1 VTPEEEVFRS
11 DFLSGLTDRAR
22 DKFLSLAE
30 TFHFRAGEVIFRQDD
45 VARYLYLIR
54 RGDVA
59 IEIHIPT
66 RGTRRIDTVGQGELF
81 SWSAVVFPHIETAT
95 ARALEE
101 TEVLGVRGDAL
112 VLSCKKD
119 CPFCTEIYRAL
130 AGVIS
135 SRLRAT
141 RLQVLDIFANP

>member
-1 VTPEEEVFRS
+1 VNPEEEIFRS

-22 DKFLSLAE
+22 EKFLSLAE

-45 VARYLYLIR
+45 VARYLYLIKK
-54 RGDVA
+54 GDVA
-59 IEIHIPT
+59 IEIHIPA
-66 RGTRRIDTVGQGELF
+66 RGTRRIDTVGQGEIF

-95 ARALEE
+95 ARALED

-119 CPFCTEIYRAL
+119 CPFCSDIYRAL
-130 AGVIS
+130 VGTVS

-141 RLQVLDIFANP
+141 RLQVLDIYDNP

>member
-1 VTPEEEVFRS
+1 MTSEEEIFRS

-22 DKFLSLAE
+22 EKFLSMGE

-45 VARYLYLIR
+45 VARYLYLIKK
-54 RGDVA
+54 GNVA
-59 IEIHIPT
+59 IEMHIPT
-66 RGTRRIDTVGQGELF
+66 RGTRRIDTVGQGEIF

-95 ARALEE
+95 ARALDD

-119 CPFCTEIYRAL
+119 CPFCTDIYRAL
-130 AGVIS
+130 VGTIS

-141 RLQVLDIFANP
+141 RLQVLDIYANP